1 MAWIRRSL
9 GAIIMWGAMRNRDY
23 RICSIFSQNIS
34 FEARSPEIVGCVL
47 SSVSQSKPRAETFS
61 CECGVVFLHFISTDF
76 HFEGVK
82 ADLFR
87 SFSRVFSISVVI
99 WGKKIGNLF
108 KVWEEKKC
116 KLVAFPSSGRSK
128 RAPLVLLEDE
138 GINIVIANVAGIRCR
153 RSRGYQLET

>member
-9 GAIIMWGAMRNRDY
+9 GAIIMWGAIRNRDY

-34 FEARSPEIVGCVL
+34 FEARSPEIWAVFCRL
-47 SSVSQSKPRAETFS
+47 CRSQSLERRLSPASAESF
-61 CECGVVFLHFISTDF
+61 FFILFPQTSTLS
-76 HFEGVK
+76 ESK

-108 KVWEEKKC
+108 KVCKEKKC
-116 KLVAFPSSGRSK
+116 KLVAFPSSDRSK
-128 RAPLVLLEDE
+128 RATLVLLEDE
-138 GINIVIANVAGIRCR
+138 GINIATANVAGIRCI
-153 RSRGYQLET
+153 RSRD